1 MRVSKAV
8 VEELVNLY
16 QYIYAKS
23 YSPGIKRLASEKFGV
38 SPEVLSEKEFLAIL
52 EYLSHGCPEDTD
64 VVKSWEDAMYRW
76 DDADDWNPD
85 RYE

>member
-23 YSPGIKRLASEKFGV
+23 YSPCIKRLASEKFGV
-38 SPEVLSEKEFLAIL
+38 TPDVLSEKEFLAIL
-52 EYLSHGCPEDTD
+52 ECLSHGCPEDTD
-64 VVKSWEDAMYRW
+64 VVDSWEDAMSRW
-76 DDADDWNPD
+76 DAADDWNT
-85 RYE
+85 EK